1 MRAMMFSFH
10 KILLLI
16 CLLLVAV
23 LSVAG
28 AAEQGPTAKET
39 EAVAAAKVFLSMV
52 DRGEYVQSWEQ
63 ASSLFAERIPKEDW
77 VEGISRFRPTF
88 GAVQERTLKGSHFA
102 RSLPG
107 APDGEYV
114 LILFTSTFEQKVS
127 AVETITMM
135 LDVDKQWRA
144 AGYYIE

>member
-1 MRAMMFSFH
+1 MNASVLRLFSALLVF
-10 KILLLI
+10 LLL
-16 CLLLVAV
+16 LAASGVSLAADQDKEAV
-23 LSVAG
+23 
-28 AAEQGPTAKET
+28 
-39 EAVAAAKVFLSMV
+39 AVAAAEEFLVLV
-52 DRGEYVQSWEQ
+52 DQGEYVKSWEQ

-77 VEGISRFRPTF
+77 IEGISRFRPTF
-88 GAVQERTLKGSHFA
+88 GAIKERTLKGSHLA

-114 LILFTSTFEQKVS
+114 LILFTSVFENKAT

-135 LDVDKQWRA
+135 LDTDKQWRA

>member
-1 MRAMMFSFH
+1 MNTSVLRLFSALLVF
-10 KILLLI
+10 LLL
-16 CLLLVAV
+16 L
-23 LSVAG
+23 
-28 AAEQGPTAKET
+28 AASGVSLAADQDKEAA
-39 EAVAAAKVFLSMV
+39 AVAAAEEFLVLV
-52 DRGEYVQSWEQ
+52 DQGEYVKSWEQ

-77 VEGISRFRPTF
+77 IEGISRFRPTF
-88 GAVQERTLKGSHFA
+88 GAIKERTLKGSHLA

-114 LILFTSTFEQKVS
+114 LILFTSVFENKAT

-135 LDVDKQWRA
+135 LDTDKQWRA

>member
-1 MRAMMFSFH
+1 MNASACRFFPALLVF
-10 KILLLI
+10 LLLLTVP
-16 CLLLVAV
+16 CA
-23 LSVAG
+23 SM
-28 AAEQGPTAKET
+28 AADLDKEAA
-39 EAVAAAKVFLSMV
+39 AVAAAEEFLVLV
-52 DRGEYVQSWEQ
+52 DQGEYVKSWEQ

-88 GAVQERTLKGSHFA
+88 GEVQSRVLKGSHLA
-102 RSLPG
+102 KSLPG

-114 LILFTSTFEQKVS
+114 LILFTSVFEKKAT

-135 LDVDKQWRA
+135 LDTDKQWRA

>member
-1 MRAMMFSFH
+1 MNASALRFFPA
-10 KILLLI
+10 LLVFL
-16 CLLLVAV
+16 LLLV
-23 LSVAG
+23 LPG
-28 AAEQGPTAKET
+28 ASLATDQDKEAA
-39 EAVAAAKVFLSMV
+39 AVAAAHEFLTLV
-52 DRGEYVQSWEQ
+52 DQGEYLKSWEQ

-77 VEGISRFRPTF
+77 IEGISRFRPTF
-88 GAVQERTLKGSHFA
+88 GAIKERTLKGSHLA

-114 LILFTSTFEQKVS
+114 LILFTSVFEEKAS

-135 LDVDKQWRA
+135 LETDKQWRA